1 MAISL
6 LFRIWSLLVALL
18 YKFQLLLEG
27 QTAIQAQLALI
38 IDTLIPGP
46 AVKLVF
52 TAHLDDGTTQNE
64 VTKMDLRDDQKVLL
78 TIQPVDAK
86 GKPALVDGAP
96 TWASS
101 DETVVTLEVA
111 TDGMSAVAS
120 GVTPGA
126 ARVVVTADAD
136 LGSGVTPLSGSLDFT
151 ITAGNAVSIT
161 ITPGTPANQ

>member
-1 MAISL
+1 MISL
-6 LFRIWSLLVALL
+6 LFRIWSLLVSLNH
-18 YKFQLLLEG
+18 KSQLLLDG
-27 QTAIQAQLALI
+27 QVDIRAQLALI
-38 IDTLIPGP
+38 VDTLIPGP

-52 TAHLDDGTTQNE
+52 TAHLDDGTSTE

-78 TIQPVDAK
+78 SIQPVDAK
-86 GKPALVDGAP
+86 GQPAVVDGAP

-111 TDGMSAVAS
+111 SDGMSAVAS

-151 ITAGNAVSIT
+151 ITAGNAVSLT
-161 ITPGTPANQ
+161 ITAGTPANQ